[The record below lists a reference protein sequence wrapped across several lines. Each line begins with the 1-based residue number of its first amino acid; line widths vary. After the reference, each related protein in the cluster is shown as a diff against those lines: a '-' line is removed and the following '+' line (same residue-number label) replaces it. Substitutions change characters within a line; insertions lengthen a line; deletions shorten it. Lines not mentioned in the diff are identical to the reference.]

1 MKKDLLCTAA
11 GAMGAAVTSLLGG
24 WNSAIT
30 TLMLF
35 MVIDYLSGLVVAGIF
50 KNSTK
55 TTNGAL
61 KSSVG
66 WKGLCRKGMTLLI
79 VLVAHRLDIAIGTSY
94 IRDATVIAFVMNES
108 LSIVENAG
116 LMGVPIPRVVTK
128 AIDVLRNK
136 EEEANEN

>member
-1 MKKDLLCTAA
+1 MKKDLLCTITGAA
-11 GAMGAAVTSLLGG
+11 GAAVTSLLGG

-55 TTNGAL
+55 TINGAL

-79 VLVAHRLDIAIGTSY
+79 VLVAHRLDVAIGTSY
-94 IRDATVIAFVMNES
+94 IRDATVIAFVVNETI
-108 LSIVENAG
+108 SIIENAG
-116 LMGVPIPRVVTK
+116 LMGLPIPSVLVK
-128 AIDVLRNK
+128 AIDVLKNK
-136 EEEANEN
+136 EEKTSEN